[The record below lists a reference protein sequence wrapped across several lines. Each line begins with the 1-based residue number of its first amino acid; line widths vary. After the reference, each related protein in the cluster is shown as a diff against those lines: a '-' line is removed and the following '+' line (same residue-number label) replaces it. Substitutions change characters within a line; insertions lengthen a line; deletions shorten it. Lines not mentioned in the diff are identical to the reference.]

1 MYAGHGNHPKGA
13 ALSGEGWDNLQDN
26 LWSECHKWM
35 QKSEFLKSQFT
46 WNKERIYN
54 NDFKETWFL
63 SARSYPKDADPESL
77 GRSLSG
83 LHSPYPF
90 ILLDESGDMPAELQK
105 KAEQIFTGGTVDGLI
120 MTAGNP
126 TSTTGLLYDVCT
138 NGLDVWDTIK
148 ITADPKDPKRTPR
161 VDIVHAEEMIKK
173 YGRDDPWVMAT
184 ILGEF
189 PPGGTSQLISLEL
202 VEAAMNRKIHQHDYE
217 WSQKRIGVD
226 VARGGMDKTIMF
238 PRQGLQAFNF
248 KELAKDRSNVQAAQ
262 VIAAKVKWGSE
273 CEFVDG
279 TGGFG
284 SGLVD
289 SMTASGFQPF
299 EVHFSGKADSPV
311 YANKRSEMWFR
322 MKEWLE
328 RGGSLPDNAAL
339 KKELT
344 APKYGFKNGKFAL
357 EEKEQIIKR
366 LKFSPD
372 RADSL
377 SLTFC
382 LEEMPTMTGELGV
395 VHRVQMGKNV
405 VSDYDPMAGLKEKYD
420 PFK

>member
-1 MYAGHGNHPKGA
+1 
-13 ALSGEGWDNLQDN
+13 LS
-26 LWSECHKWM
+26 KW
-35 QKSEFLKSQFT
+35 QQRSSFLKEQFT

-63 SARSYPKDADPESL
+63 SARSYPKDADAEAL

-83 LHSPYPF
+83 LHSPYAF
-90 ILLDESGDMPAELQK
+90 ILLDESGDMPASLQK
-105 KAEQIFTGGTVDGLI
+105 KAEQIFTGGTVDALI

-126 TSTTGLLYDVCT
+126 TSTSGLLYDVAT
-138 NGLDVWDTIK
+138 KGADVWDVIT
-148 ITADPKDPKRTPR
+148 ITADPDDPKRTPR
-161 VDIVHAEEMIKK
+161 VDIDHAREIIQR
-173 YGRDDPWVMAT
+173 YGKDDPWVMAT

-189 PPGGTSQLISLEL
+189 PPGGSAQLIPLEL
-202 VEAAMNRKIHQHDYE
+202 VEKAMNRKIHQHDFEY
-217 WSQKRIGVD
+217 SQKRLGID

-262 VIAAKVKWGSE
+262 VLASKMKWGSE

-284 SGLVD
+284 SGLID
-289 SMTASGFQPF
+289 SMVQAGHTPF
-299 EVHFSGKADSPV
+299 EVHFSGKADKSV

-328 RGGSLPDNAAL
+328 RGGSLPDNQTL

-344 APKYGFKNGKFAL
+344 APKYFFKKGKFAL
-357 EEKEQIIKR
+357 EEKDQIIKR

-372 RADSL
+372 RADAL
-377 SLTFC
+377 ALTFTID
-382 LEEMPTMTGELGV
+382 EMPTMAGELGTLNRIQAGQTIV
-395 VHRVQMGKNV
+395 N
-405 VSDYDPMAGLKEKYD
+405 DYDPMDSIKDQYN